1 VDSVKIK
8 KYLNKKLLLMVIVI
22 SLMYTYAILDI
33 ENEEFS
39 NVVEKVNMHSEEET
53 NSAKAIQTV
62 EASDERITTQIGKRE
77 LKVNSYYDAKDESNV
92 KNRFASCIKPYE

>member
-1 VDSVKIK
+1 
-8 KYLNKKLLLMVIVI
+8 MVIVI

-53 NSAKAIQTV
+53 NSVAIEAEKFIV
-62 EASDERITTQIGKRE
+62 EHKEKF
-77 LKVNSYYDAKDESNV
+77 
-92 KNRFASCIKPYE
+92 KNIKIVFTSCIKPYE